1 MKPIELERWE
11 PAPDD
16 PRRKVYAGQRTAQ
29 EVFEELRY
37 RLEGMGYLP
46 DEYLFMDREW
56 ANGREIPRGAEIF
69 CITDY
74 GGSEGIYTDI
84 SLRWYQ
90 DGKSII
96 ESFAT
101 GKTLGESGS
110 DLDRMYLIAS
120 AIIKAFQGDRGTY
133 ARYLRLG
140 EQPEPE
146 NMILHLNPAE
156 QRTFIN
162 ALVEQRERQE
172 QAMSQ
177 TEQLLRRMTG
187 SITAYMEEVGQR
199 PLRMSDYDK
208 TVLAI
213 RDGELSAF
221 WALYPKALDQA
232 DSLLVETAG
241 RPGAVGRRMTL
252 SLLSVATNIS
262 PSSYLTA
269 CKRAV
274 DTGDG
279 QRVRSLIERA
289 ESCLSEPLPSL
300 PGAAILHAYMND
312 HRNIAK
318 DLIAQCT
325 SEQIAAAPPNLLR
338 LVAERLDFQ
347 TAMEL
352 VDKGVQPVIVCTKSD
367 LAEAEFLRSAYEK
380 STLPFI
386 RIDYATGEGLD
397 DIKHWI
403 NGRLCAFCGNSG
415 VGKSTLLNALLPDVE
430 RQTAAISQKLG
441 RGRHTTREVTI
452 FEAFGGR
459 IADTPGFASLEAS
472 RAGFIPKEGLEH
484 AFPEF
489 GPYLGACQFTGC
501 SHRSE
506 KGCAVRAALA
516 EGKLSQTRY
525 DSYCAMYDEVKD
537 VKEWQR
543 RG

>member
-1 MKPIELERWE
+1 MEPIELSRWE
-11 PAPDD
+11 PSPED
-16 PRRKVYAGQRTAQ
+16 PRRKQYAGQRTAQ
-29 EVFEELRY
+29 EVFEELRH

-46 DEYLFMDREW
+46 DEYFLMNRDWE
-56 ANGREIPRGAEIF
+56 NGREIPRGADIF
-69 CITDY
+69 CTTDY
-74 GGSEGIYTDI
+74 GGSEGIYLDV
-84 SLRWYQ
+84 SLQWYEN
-90 DGKSII
+90 DRTVTRNFI
-96 ESFAT
+96 T
-101 GKTLGESGS
+101 GKTLGETGA
-110 DLDRMYLIAS
+110 DLDRMFLISS
-120 AIIKAFQGDRGTY
+120 AITKAFHGDRGTY
-133 ARYLRLG
+133 ARYPRRG
-140 EQPEPE
+140 EQSEPE
-146 NMILHLNPAE
+146 AMIVHLNPAE
-156 QRTFIN
+156 QRTIIQV
-162 ALVEQRERQE
+162 LVEQRERQE

-199 PLRMSDYDK
+199 SLRMSDYDK

-325 SEQIAAAPPNLLR
+325 SEQIAAASPNLLR

-352 VDKGVQPVIVCTKSD
+352 VDKGVQPGNYVADVLHT
-367 LAEAEFLRSAYEK
+367 LTGQHQEWMAEK
-380 STLPFI
+380 M
-386 RIDYATGEGLD
+386 
-397 DIKHWI
+397 
-403 NGRLCAFCGNSG
+403 
-415 VGKSTLLNALLPDVE
+415 
-430 RQTAAISQKLG
+430 
-441 RGRHTTREVTI
+441 
-452 FEAFGGR
+452 
-459 IADTPGFASLEAS
+459 
-472 RAGFIPKEGLEH
+472 LEH
-484 AFPEF
+484 GMPVE
-489 GPYLGACQFTGC
+489 PDNY
-501 SHRSE
+501 
-506 KGCAVRAALA
+506 AALYVCVNNQAADIAKLLLDKGIDLDRYQAWA
-516 EGKLSQTRY
+516 EK
-525 DSYCAMYDEVKD
+525 
-537 VKEWQR
+537 QR
-543 RG
+543 KNEGYEETMAELTEYWSELQSGPEQDGPSMNGMTL